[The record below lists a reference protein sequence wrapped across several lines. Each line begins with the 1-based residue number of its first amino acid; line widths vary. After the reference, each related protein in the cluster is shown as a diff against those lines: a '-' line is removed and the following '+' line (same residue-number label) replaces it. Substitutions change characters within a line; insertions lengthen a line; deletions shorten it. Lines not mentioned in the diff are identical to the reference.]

1 MIREIIGMCLGNH
14 IYTVGGKL
22 FIQLLGGPIGLTLTK
37 ILAEIVMREFYH
49 LYGQKLETLNLK
61 PKMNE
66 RYVDD
71 LNALTVSVSES
82 QEQEVAAR
90 LGEVWERPTVVESKD
105 RRTSRIYR
113 ILANTI
119 LPNSIQMEESIPED
133 HIDGYLPILDTKMR
147 LERVDG
153 TTRIRHLFYRKPMA
167 SKEVT
172 WARSALTTRN
182 KRDILIQDLVRRL
195 RNSDS
200 TVSQ

>member
-1 MIREIIGMCLGNH
+1 MRARDGIREKWDWDGWVEPEGDILQKMIAIMIREIIGMCLGNH

-22 FIQLLGGPIGLTLTK
+22 FIQLLGGPIGLTLTT
-37 ILAEIVMREFYH
+37 ILAEIVMREFDH

-133 HIDGYLPILDTKMR
+133 HMNGYLPSMDTKMR
-147 LERVDG
+147 LVRVDG
-153 TTRIRHLFYRKPMA
+153 ITRIRQLF
-167 SKEVT
+167 
-172 WARSALTTRN
+172 
-182 KRDILIQDLVRRL
+182 
-195 RNSDS
+195 
-200 TVSQ
+200 